1 MTQLHKKP
9 LVFTIANRKGGVGK
23 TTNSVN
29 LAFAFSQLGY
39 SVLIIDGD
47 PQGSLTQTL
56 GIDRTIGSSPELTI
70 NNITKVS
77 KQLRSQKETPYM
89 VDDLFGI
96 APDEEMA
103 PSSYVGLHDLLTKA
117 FYGQPL
123 SEKDVKEAIVS
134 PSYKI
139 EKSKQDLKKM
149 EASGEVSISDLDV
162 DMYDHFKFGFD
173 LIPSSEELTDDELL
187 FTLDSDESR
196 KHTKGIIVSKV
207 IQAISKYMDYD
218 IILIDT
224 GPSLGIL
231 TVNAMAA
238 ATDGII
244 VSVSIDEQSLWSLQ
258 KFKFNIRQ
266 IKQMI
271 PGHEG
276 VLGVILAP
284 YDARSQLTP
293 IISDKIKNVLN
304 MYLFDTKIPR
314 SNNAAKA
321 TASGVLFSMIY
332 DPAYEAYESLAK
344 EILERN
350 AENHEWEM
358 KRNRMAAQE
367 IAKLKSED
375 PVFLTMRDTEVLEHV
390 RELYSEGKLWDMPM
404 SDFGKS
410 PQPDTEEAEEINEDQ
425 RQKSGD

>member
-1 MTQLHKKP
+1 MPEMQLHKKP

-29 LAFAFSQLGY
+29 LAFAYAQLDY
-39 SVLIIDGD
+39 KVLIIDAD

-70 NNITKVS
+70 NNIVKVS
-77 KQLRSQKETPYM
+77 KQLREKTGEAYSI
-89 VDDLFGI
+89 DDLFGN
-96 APDEEMA
+96 ATDEEQS
-103 PSSYVGLHDLLTKA
+103 PSSFVGLHDLLTKT

-123 SEKDVKEAIVS
+123 SEKDVDDAIVS
-134 PSYKI
+134 PMYKI
-139 EKSKQDLKKM
+139 EKTKKELKEM
-149 EASGEVSISDLDV
+149 GDGEVDLSDIGTNL
-162 DMYDHFKFGFD
+162 YNYYGFGFD
-173 LIPSSEELTDDELL
+173 LVPSSEELTDDELL
-187 FTLDSDESR
+187 FTLDNDESR
-196 KHTKGIIVSKV
+196 RRIKGVILSKV
-207 IQAISKYMDYD
+207 VQTIAKYKDYD

-244 VSVSIDEQSLWSLQ
+244 VSVSADEQSLWSLQ

-332 DPAYEAYESLAK
+332 QPAYDAYEGLAL

-350 AENHEWEM
+350 KENHAWEI
-358 KRNRMAAQE
+358 KRNKMVVE
-367 IAKLKSED
+367 KINELKQSD
-375 PVFLTMRDTEVLEHV
+375 PAFLTMSDADLLQHV
-390 RELYSEGKLWDMPM
+390 RDMYTEHELWDMPK
-404 SDFGKS
+404 SDFGKLEKGE
-410 PQPDTEEAEEINEDQ
+410 TEAVDED
-425 RQKSGD
+425 

>member
-1 MTQLHKKP
+1 MPEMQLHKKP

-29 LAFAFSQLGY
+29 LAFAYAQLDY
-39 SVLIIDGD
+39 KVLIIDAD

-70 NNITKVS
+70 NNIVKVS
-77 KQLRSQKETPYM
+77 KQLREKTGEAYSI
-89 VDDLFGI
+89 DDLFGN
-96 APDEEMA
+96 ATDEEQS
-103 PSSYVGLHDLLTKA
+103 PSSFVGLHDLLTKT

-123 SEKDVKEAIVS
+123 SEKDVDDAIVS
-134 PSYKI
+134 PMYKI
-139 EKSKQDLKKM
+139 EKTKRELKEM
-149 EASGEVSISDLDV
+149 GDGEVDLSDIGANL
-162 DMYDHFKFGFD
+162 YNYYGFGFD
-173 LIPSSEELTDDELL
+173 LVPSSEELTDDELL
-187 FTLDSDESR
+187 FTLDNDESR
-196 KHTKGIIVSKV
+196 RRIKGVILSKV
-207 IQAISKYMDYD
+207 VQTIAKYKDYD

-244 VSVSIDEQSLWSLQ
+244 VSVSADEQSLWSLQ

-332 DPAYEAYESLAK
+332 QPAYDAYEDLAL

-350 AENHEWEM
+350 KENHAWEI
-358 KRNRMAAQE
+358 KRNKMVVDKINE
-367 IAKLKSED
+367 LKQSD
-375 PVFLTMRDTEVLEHV
+375 PAFLTMSDADLLQHV
-390 RELYSEGKLWDMPM
+390 RDMYTEHELWDMPK
-404 SDFGKS
+404 SDFGKEKKGES
-410 PQPDTEEAEEINEDQ
+410 EATDED
-425 RQKSGD
+425 